1 MNMKRMIS
9 LMLALVLCL
18 SVLAACGGDKTG
30 EQTQPTTAN
39 TGEVTYRVSL
49 ADALGNPY
57 ADGFIVSFAGEN
69 GETSMQK
76 VDENGVAE
84 KVLPIGTYSVTVLNT
99 GDESAYHYDNN
110 ADPLQVSAEAPELEI
125 VLARTVTGEKRTLYP
140 QSGEYDASFVEAGCT
155 YVELTAGCRNYF
167 LFAPTTEGTY
177 EISVIGGVDSIG
189 YYGAPHFVQEQNV
202 GDMVDNVIT
211 ISITGS
217 MIGSGNTGT
226 TVLVLGID
234 PGTAENAVLAINRI
248 GAHQWTVEDEPWLV
262 YQTTAKLAPY
272 TLPEGAVIREFDL
285 TGSYELVL
293 NEADGFYHL
302 DSVDGPLVLARLAEP
317 NQYLDSFKT
326 ILDNTAIRR
335 YFFEADGT
343 FIRKEEYSNCVLE
356 YLQYVDE
363 DAGVYPLTED
373 LMYIIRQHGDYA
385 GWYDKDGGQYL
396 FRDSKGSPL
405 PGINEEIS
413 WLFTCC
419 YIETK

>member
-1 MNMKRMIS
+1 M
-9 LMLALVLCL
+9 
-18 SVLAACGGDKTG
+18 
-30 EQTQPTTAN
+30 Q
-39 TGEVTYRVSL
+39 
-49 ADALGNPY
+49 
-57 ADGFIVSFAGEN
+57 IVN
-69 GETSMQK
+69 
-76 VDENGVAE
+76 ENGVATKE
-84 KVLPIGTYSVTVLNT
+84 LAKGNYTVELQFTDTAAGYVCDTEDMTLTADKTELTVILSRGLSEETRDLVVGENTYAAHYVNT
-99 GDESAYHYDNN
+99 GCTKV
-110 ADPLQVSAEAPELEI
+110 PLNETG
-125 VLARTVTGEKRTLYP
+125 RT
-140 QSGEYDASFVEAGCT
+140 
-155 YVELTAGCRNYF
+155 YF
-167 LFAPTTEGTY
+167 LFAPVEDGLY
-177 EISVIGGVDSIG
+177 EFSVVGSDATIG

-217 MIGSGNTGT
+217 MIGTGNTGT

-335 YFFEADGT
+335 YFFENDGT

-373 LMYIIRQHGDYA
+373 LMYIIRQHGEYA

>member
-9 LMLALVLCL
+9 LMLVMALCL
-18 SVLAACGGDKTG
+18 SMLAACGSDKNG
-30 EQTQPTTAN
+30 EESKPTTNAN
-39 TGEVTYRVSL
+39 EVVYRVSL
-49 ADALGNPY
+49 VDALGNPY
-57 ADGFIVSFAGEN
+57 TDGFIVSFAGAN
-69 GETSMQK
+69 GETAMQK

-84 KVLPIGTYSVTVLNT
+84 KALAIGTYSVTVLNT
-99 GDESAYHYDNN
+99 GDESAYHYDYSL
-110 ADPLQVSAEAPELEI
+110 DELQVTAEAPELEV

-140 QSGEYDASFVEAGCT
+140 QSGEYDASFVEVGCT

-167 LFAPTTEGTY
+167 LFTPTTEGTY
-177 EISVIGGVDSIG
+177 EISVIGDVESIG

-202 GDMVDNVIT
+202 GDMVNNVIT
-211 ISITGS
+211 VSITGS
-217 MIGSGNTGT
+217 MIGTGNTGT

-234 PGTAENAVLAINRI
+234 PGAAETAVLTVNRI
-248 GAHQWTVEDEPWLV
+248 GTHQWTVEDEPWMV

-272 TLPEGAVIREFDL
+272 TLPEGAQVREFDL
-285 TGSYELVL
+285 TADYELVL

-317 NQYLDSFKT
+317 SQYLDSFKT
-326 ILDNTAIRR
+326 ILDHTAIRR
-335 YFFEADGT
+335 YFFDADGG
-343 FIRKEEYSNCVLE
+343 FIKKEEYSDCVLE

-385 GWYDKDGGQYL
+385 GWYDKDGSQYL
-396 FRDSKGSPL
+396 FLDSKGSPL

-419 YIETK
+419 YIEIN